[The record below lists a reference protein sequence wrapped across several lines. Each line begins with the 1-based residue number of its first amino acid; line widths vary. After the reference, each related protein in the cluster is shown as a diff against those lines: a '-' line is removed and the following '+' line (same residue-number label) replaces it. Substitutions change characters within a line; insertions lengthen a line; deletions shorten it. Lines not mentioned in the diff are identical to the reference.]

1 MIKNVW
7 RLTSGRIAIAALS
20 IILFLAVFGS
30 LLSPYAPNDTVGPQL
45 AGPSSHFLL
54 GTDYIGRDVLSRVL
68 AGAGLSVLGA
78 LLVAAIALV
87 FGALPGVLS
96 VYLGRVF
103 EWVTLRV
110 IDTLIALPFLVFA
123 VAMTALLGNG
133 VFQALFAV
141 GFLLA
146 PVFYR
151 VARSATLSVANS
163 QYVEAAI
170 LSGASTWWIVRKHVW
185 NKVAPPIAIS
195 LSTTIGLGLVVI
207 ASLTFLSIGVS
218 PPQATWGG
226 LLATDLEYIALQS
239 WAPIVPIGLILIAV
253 LACNLFADAVRDT
266 AGESGRQLLNAQ
278 AAKKADKK
286 AARLGRGNSRAPAPA
301 GTAKSAPAPVPGVSE
316 PRVTEGVS
324 PLADTGTDVTA
335 SAAQHAAGQ
344 PEVVLDVRD
353 LQIVNSIDKAELVKD
368 MGFSRRRGQALG
380 IVGESGSGKTL
391 TIRAV
396 LGILPKSL
404 KQTGDKVEILR
415 RHTADFSKQ
424 DWLDVRGNSI
434 SAVFQDPG
442 SYLNPSIWLGRQ
454 VSEVLRVKKKLSRAA
469 AKAETLRLFEAVH
482 LREPH
487 LVYEQYVHELS
498 GGMLQRVLIAAA
510 IALGPDIL
518 IADEATTALDVT
530 VQAEIL
536 DLLQELQ
543 ETQGL
548 SLVVISHDLAVIA
561 QLSDE
566 VLVMRSGTVIEHGPA
581 RQVLHNPQHAYT
593 QLLITEHERF
603 GLDRFLNSDLG
614 ETSLV

>member
-7 RLTSGRIAIAALS
+7 RLASGRIAIAALS

-30 LLSPYAPNDTVGPQL
+30 LLSPYGPDDSVGPQL
-45 AGPSSHFLL
+45 TGPSSQFLL

-151 VARSATLSVANS
+151 VSRSATLAVANS

-170 LSGASTWWIVRKHVW
+170 LAGASTGWVVRKHVW

-207 ASLTFLSIGVS
+207 SSLTFLSIGVS

-226 LLATDLEYIALQS
+226 LLATDLEYIAVQP
-239 WAPIVPIGLILIAV
+239 WAPVVPIVLILIAV

-278 AAKKADKK
+278 AAKKADRK
-286 AARLGRGNSRAPAPA
+286 AARLERGSSAAPASSD
-301 GTAKSAPAPVPGVSE
+301 TANSAPALIVEASG
-316 PRVTEGVS
+316 PRH
-324 PLADTGTDVTA
+324 PAD
-335 SAAQHAAGQ
+335 Q

-353 LQIVNSIDKAELVKD
+353 LQIVNSIDKAELVED
-368 MGFSRRRGQALG
+368 MGFSLRRGQALG

-404 KQTGDKVEILR
+404 KETGGDVEILR
-415 RHTADFSKQ
+415 RRTADFSKQ
-424 DWLDVRGNSI
+424 DWLDIRGNSI

-442 SYLNPSIWLGRQ
+442 SYLNPSIWVGRQ
-454 VSEVLRVKKKLSRAA
+454 VAEVLRVKKKLSRRE

-487 LVYEQYVHELS
+487 LIYEQYVHELS

-510 IALGPDIL
+510 IALGPDVL

-543 ETQGL
+543 ETRGL
-548 SLVVISHDLAVIA
+548 SLVLISHDLAVIA

-581 RQVLHNPQHAYT
+581 REVLHNPQQEYT

>member
-7 RLTSGRIAIAALS
+7 RLSSGRIAIAALS
-20 IILFLAVFGS
+20 VILFLAVFGS
-30 LLSPYAPNDTVGPQL
+30 LLSPHDPDDTVGPQL
-45 AGPSSHFLL
+45 TGPSSQFLL

-78 LLVAAIALV
+78 LLVAAIALL

-151 VARSATLSVANS
+151 VSRSATLSVANS
-163 QYVEAAI
+163 QFVEAAI
-170 LSGASTWWIVRKHVW
+170 LSGGSTWWVVRKHVW

-207 ASLTFLSIGVS
+207 SSLTFLGIGVS
-218 PPQATWGG
+218 PPRATWGG
-226 LLATDLEYIALQS
+226 LLATDLEYIALQP
-239 WAPIVPIGLILIAV
+239 WAPIVPIALILIAV

-286 AARLGRGNSRAPAPA
+286 AARRERGNAPAPA
-301 GTAKSAPAPVPGVSE
+301 SPDTANSAPAS
-316 PRVTEGVS
+316 RIT
-324 PLADTGTDVTA
+324 AHVTA
-335 SAAQHAAGQ
+335 SAARHPADQ

-353 LQIVNSIDKAELVKD
+353 LQIVNSIDKAELVED
-368 MGFSRRRGQALG
+368 MGFSLRRGQALG

-404 KQTGDKVEILR
+404 KETSGTVEIMGR
-415 RHTADFSKQ
+415 DTADFSKQ
-424 DWLDVRGNSI
+424 DWLDIRGNSI

-454 VSEVLRVKKKLSRAA
+454 VSEVLRVKKKLSRRE

-510 IALGPDIL
+510 IALGPDVL

-530 VQAEIL
+530 VQSEIL

-548 SLVVISHDLAVIA
+548 SLVLISHDLAVIA

-566 VLVMRSGTVIEHGPA
+566 VLVMRAGTVIEHGPA
-581 RQVLHNPQHAYT
+581 RQVLHDPQHEYT

>member
-7 RLTSGRIAIAALS
+7 RLASGRIAIVLLS

-54 GTDYIGRDVLSRVL
+54 GTDYIGRDVLSRL
-68 AGAGLSVLGA
+68 LTGAGLSVLGA

-96 VYLGRVF
+96 VYLGRFF
-103 EWVTLRV
+103 EWATLRV

-146 PVFYR
+146 PIFYR
-151 VARSATLSVANS
+151 VSRSATLSVANS
-163 QYVEAAI
+163 EYVEAAI
-170 LSGASTWWIVRKHVW
+170 LSGASTWWVVRKHVW
-185 NKVAPPIAIS
+185 NKVTPPIAIS

-207 ASLTFLSIGVS
+207 SSLTFLGIGVS

-226 LLATDLEYIALQS
+226 ILATDLEYIALQP
-239 WAPIVPIGLILIAV
+239 WAPIVPIALILVAV
-253 LACNLFADAVRDT
+253 LACNLLADAVRDT
-266 AGESGRQLLNAQ
+266 AGEAGRQLLNAR
-278 AAKKADKK
+278 AAKKAGKRGVRLERSNPPIP
-286 AARLGRGNSRAPAPA
+286 AASD
-301 GTAKSAPAPVPGVSE
+301 TSEPGVLDGES
-316 PRVTEGVS
+316 VG
-324 PLADTGTDVTA
+324 DTTSGRTA
-335 SAAQHAAGQ
+335 SAVRDAADQ
-344 PEVVLDVRD
+344 PEVVLDVQD
-353 LQIVNSIDKAELVKD
+353 LRIVDSIGQAELVK
-368 MGFSRRRGQALG
+368 GLSFSLRRGQTLG

-396 LGILPKSL
+396 LGILPKQL
-404 KQTGDKVEILR
+404 EQAGGTVEILGR
-415 RHTADFSKQ
+415 RTANFSKQ
-424 DWLDVRGNSI
+424 DWVDVRGNAV

-454 VSEVLRVKKKLSRAA
+454 VAEVLRVKKKLSRAE

-482 LREPH
+482 LCEPH

-498 GGMLQRVLIAAA
+498 GGMLQRVLIATA

-548 SLVVISHDLAVIA
+548 SLVLISHDLAVIS

-566 VLVMRSGTVIEHGPA
+566 VLVMRSGTVIEHGSA
-581 RQVLHNPQHAYT
+581 RQVLHNPQHEYT

-603 GLDRFLNSDLG
+603 GLDRFLNSDLQ
-614 ETSLV
+614 EASVV

>member
-7 RLTSGRIAIAALS
+7 RLASGRIAIAALS

-30 LLSPYAPNDTVGPQL
+30 LLSPYGPDDSVGPQL
-45 AGPSSHFLL
+45 TGPSSQFLL

-151 VARSATLSVANS
+151 VSRSATLAVANS

-170 LSGASTWWIVRKHVW
+170 LAGASTGWVVRKHVW

-207 ASLTFLSIGVS
+207 SSLTFLSIGVS

-226 LLATDLEYIALQS
+226 LLATDLEYIAVQP
-239 WAPIVPIGLILIAV
+239 WAPVVPIVLILIAV

-278 AAKKADKK
+278 AAKKADRK
-286 AARLGRGNSRAPAPA
+286 AARLERGSSAAPASSD
-301 GTAKSAPAPVPGVSE
+301 TANSAPALIVE
-316 PRVTEGVS
+316 
-324 PLADTGTDVTA
+324 A
-335 SAAQHAAGQ
+335 SAPRHPADQ

-353 LQIVNSIDKAELVKD
+353 LQIVNSIDKAELVED
-368 MGFSRRRGQALG
+368 MGFSLRRGQALG

-404 KQTGDKVEILR
+404 KETGGDVEILR
-415 RHTADFSKQ
+415 RRTADFSKQ
-424 DWLDVRGNSI
+424 DWLDIRGNSI

-442 SYLNPSIWLGRQ
+442 SYLNPSIWVGRQ
-454 VSEVLRVKKKLSRAA
+454 VAEVLRVKKKLSRRE

-487 LVYEQYVHELS
+487 LIYEQYVHELS

-510 IALGPDIL
+510 IALGPDVL

-543 ETQGL
+543 ETRGL
-548 SLVVISHDLAVIA
+548 SLVLISHDLAVIA

-581 RQVLHNPQHAYT
+581 REVLHNPQQEYT